1 MMEDYLIQHHSK
13 TALVKKDVQL
23 TNGHANHS
31 FLNKT
36 TIERPSF
43 GRGRGRQQVLDI
55 PPLNNQSTPSTF
67 SRRLA
72 ASVPIN
78 EKKFT
83 FSQRLNST
91 QNRSPELPNNGKNSE
106 SSGSFS
112 SYFLPQAERKQTNS
126 PSFDDNR
133 EMTSPPNLNT
143 KSRFVLREQPTQNKA
158 KSPIQTLTIY
168 NYNKPFM
175 DEHVR
180 LIFIENNLCLKY
192 FSYVIF
198 LVLDNDISRR
208 TIHVK

>member
-1 MMEDYLIQHHSK
+1 MEDYLIQHHSK

-91 QNRSPELPNNGKNSE
+91 QNRSSELTNNDANSE
-106 SSGSFS
+106 SSDSFS
-112 SYFLPQAERKQTNS
+112 SYFLPQTERKQTNS
-126 PSFDDNR
+126 PSSDDNR
-133 EMTSPPNLNT
+133 EMTSPPSLNT
-143 KSRFVLREQPTQNKA
+143 KSRFVLREQSAQ
-158 KSPIQTLTIY
+158 KSPIQTLKIY
-168 NYNKPFM
+168 NYNKPFI

-180 LIFIENNLCLKY
+180 LFSLEIENNLCLKY

>member
-91 QNRSPELPNNGKNSE
+91 QNRSSELTNNDANSE
-106 SSGSFS
+106 SSDSFS
-112 SYFLPQAERKQTNS
+112 SYFLPQTERKQTNS
-126 PSFDDNR
+126 PSSDDNR
-133 EMTSPPNLNT
+133 EMTSPPSLNT
-143 KSRFVLREQPTQNKA
+143 KSRFVLREQSAQ
-158 KSPIQTLTIY
+158 KSPIQTLKIY
-168 NYNKPFM
+168 NYNKPFI

-180 LIFIENNLCLKY
+180 LFSLEIENNLCLKY